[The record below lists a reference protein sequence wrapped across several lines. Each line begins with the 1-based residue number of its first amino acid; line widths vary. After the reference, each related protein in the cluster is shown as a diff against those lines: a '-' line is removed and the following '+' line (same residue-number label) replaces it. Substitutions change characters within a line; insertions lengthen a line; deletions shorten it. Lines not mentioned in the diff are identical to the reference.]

1 VRRSGARI
9 RVEYLDVRA
18 MPSAL
23 PHARVGF
30 VVPKYGHSSADRNRL
45 KRRLRELVRTRLL
58 PALRS
63 CADAKGSAVPRAAM
77 RAGSDADATDGATD
91 AATDG
96 ATDAATD
103 GATDAATD
111 GATDAATNAAANV
124 AAGAAGSSLPPIDV
138 VVRALPAAYDA
149 PFSALAREVG
159 RVYEGVRGRMAPV
172 GG

>member
-1 VRRSGARI
+1 VRRSGTRI

-30 VVPKYGHSSADRNRL
+30 VVPKYGHSSVDRNRL

-63 CADAKGSAVPRAAM
+63 GADAKGSAVPRAAM
-77 RAGSDADATDGATD
+77 RAGSEADATNGATDGAAD
-91 AATDG
+91 AAAD
-96 ATDAATD
+96 
-103 GATDAATD
+103 
-111 GATDAATNAAANV
+111 V